1 MRAVAMTKEGNSTE
15 TVRLL
20 QQLNKNIEILSTK
33 LDRIIKIQELLTDK
47 LSPKEKP
54 SYEGLPLD
62 VATLL
67 SLPDHLR
74 KTALALSE
82 LGEATATDISRKT
95 GRVRAA
101 ESDYLNQLV
110 SKGYVAKKRKGH
122 DVYFYIE
129 AQ

>member
-1 MRAVAMTKEGNSTE
+1 MPMSKEDSSPE
-15 TVRLL
+15 VVRLL
-20 QQLNKNIEILSTK
+20 QQLNRNIELMNTK
-33 LDRIIKIQELLTDK
+33 LSNLIDLQESLIQSQ
-47 LSPKEKP
+47 SPSEKP

-74 KTALALSE
+74 KTALALTE
-82 LGEATATDISRKT
+82 VGEATATDISKKT

-110 SKGYVAKKRKGH
+110 TKGYVKKKRKGH

-129 AQ
+129 AK

>member
-1 MRAVAMTKEGNSTE
+1 MNVDENSLNIVKLLRELNGNVENLSSKIDRMIE
-15 TVRLL
+15 L
-20 QQLNKNIEILSTK
+20 QASLTEILS
-33 LDRIIKIQELLTDK
+33 
-47 LSPKEKP
+47 PKKKP

-82 LGEATATDISRKT
+82 LGEATATEISKKT

-110 SKGYVAKKRKGH
+110 TKGYVAKKRKSH

-129 AQ
+129 V

>member
-1 MRAVAMTKEGNSTE
+1 MNVDENSSNIVKLLRELNGNVENLSSKIDRMIE
-15 TVRLL
+15 L
-20 QQLNKNIEILSTK
+20 QASLTEILS
-33 LDRIIKIQELLTDK
+33 
-47 LSPKEKP
+47 PKKKP
-54 SYEGLPLD
+54 SYDGLPLD

-82 LGEATATDISRKT
+82 LGEATATEISKKT

-110 SKGYVAKKRKGH
+110 TKGHVAKKRKSH

-129 AQ
+129 V